1 MSDYWLDGTTAGTH
15 IEDLADVPP
24 FGFALPLT
32 AGGNDLA
39 ALPVR
44 RPERPQIAVAIDYD
58 QSAGTAFPPLFDL
71 SFTVRGAMMAPL
83 VTLKAQAKPDQLRDF
98 TQGALGNLDRKSTR
112 LNSSH

>member
-32 AGGNDLA
+32 AGGNDLD

-58 QSAGTAFPPLFDL
+58 QSAGTAFPPLLDL
-71 SFTVRGAMMAPL
+71 SFTVRGQIIAPQF
-83 VTLKAQAKPDQLRDF
+83 TLQEPSNTDH
-98 TQGALGNLDRKSTR
+98 TR
-112 LNSSH
+112 AFPHVGRE

>member
-71 SFTVRGAMMAPL
+71 SRSEEHTSELQSLMRISYAVFC
-83 VTLKAQAKPDQLRDF
+83 LKKKNIPH
-98 TQGALGNLDRKSTR
+98 T
-112 LNSSH
+112 